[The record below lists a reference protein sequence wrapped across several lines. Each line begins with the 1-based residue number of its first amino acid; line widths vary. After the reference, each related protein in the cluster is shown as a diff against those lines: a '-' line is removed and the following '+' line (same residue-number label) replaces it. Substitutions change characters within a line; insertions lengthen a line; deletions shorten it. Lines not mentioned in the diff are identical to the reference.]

1 MLREDGIRMAL
12 SRCPVIRFPFSEER
26 GDIKRF
32 GEGEKRSRWQEDRP
46 RSGLEGSIDQ
56 ASATVL
62 SVSFGHFH
70 LQSIELLLRK
80 A

>member
-32 GEGEKRSRWQEDRP
+32 GEGDEEYPAKALAS
-46 RSGLEGSIDQ
+46 SQ
-56 ASATVL
+56 A
-62 SVSFGHFH
+62 
-70 LQSIELLLRK
+70 
-80 A
+80 